1 MTRNLFPLAV
11 FVAVATIISVS
22 RAQSNEVAGIVGRTF
37 ISDQG
42 VQGAG
47 FPDSNIHFGHGLT
60 VEANY
65 ARQFLN
71 LGAVGVSIE
80 LPVVINTD
88 EELNFAGLSTAKSFT
103 SYFFTPSARLSLLP
117 SGAFSPWVSVGG
129 GVGHFSAS
137 SRLQSGLPNSSAT
150 GSTTGVIQLG
160 LGLDVRI
167 IHSVYLRGEVRE
179 FSAGEPQLG
188 VNTGKS
194 RYYNLFPGGGLV
206 VRF

>member
-1 MTRNLFPLAV
+1 MRRNLFPLAV
-11 FVAVATIISVS
+11 FAAVTTIIAVS
-22 RAQSNEVAGIVGRTF
+22 KAQSNEVGGIVGRTF

-42 VQGAG
+42 VPGAG
-47 FPDSNIHFGHGLT
+47 LPDSNIHFGHGLT
-60 VEANY
+60 FEANY
-65 ARQFLN
+65 GRRFLN
-71 LGAVGVSIE
+71 IGALAVSAE

-88 EELNFAGLSTAKSFT
+88 EELHFGGLSAPKSFT

-117 SGAFSPWVSVGG
+117 EGAFSPWISFGG
-129 GVGHFSAS
+129 GVGHFGPS
-137 SRLQSGLPNSSAT
+137 SRLESGQPNPNKSGT
-150 GSTTGVIQLG
+150 TTGVVQLG
-160 LGLDVRI
+160 IGLDVRI

-179 FSAGEPQLG
+179 FSAGEPQLN

>member
-1 MTRNLFPLAV
+1 MRRILFPFAV
-11 FVAVATIISVS
+11 FAAVTTIVPVS
-22 RAQSNEVAGIVGRTF
+22 RAQSNEVGGIVGRTF

-42 VQGAG
+42 VLGTG
-47 FPDSNIHFGHGLT
+47 NIHFGHGLT

-65 ARQFLN
+65 GRRLLN
-71 LGAVGVSIE
+71 IGIVGLSAE

-88 EELNFAGLSTAKSFT
+88 EELHFSGLSEAKSFT
-103 SYFFTPSARLSLLP
+103 SYFFAPSARLSLLP
-117 SGAFSPWVSVGG
+117 SGAFSPWISFGG

-137 SRLQSGLPNSSAT
+137 SRLESGQSNPSSKGT
-150 GSTTGVIQLG
+150 TTGVVQLG
-160 LGLDVRI
+160 LGLDIRV

-179 FSAGEPQLG
+179 FSAGEPQLN
-188 VNTGKS
+188 VSTGKS

>member
-1 MTRNLFPLAV
+1 MRRILFPFAV
-11 FVAVATIISVS
+11 FAAVTTIVAVS
-22 RAQSNEVAGIVGRTF
+22 RAQSNEVGGLIGRTF

-42 VQGAG
+42 VLGTG
-47 FPDSNIHFGHGLT
+47 NVHFGHGLT

-65 ARQFLN
+65 GRRLANF
-71 LGAVGVSIE
+71 GIVGLSAE

-88 EELNFAGLSTAKSFT
+88 EELKFGGLSAAKSFS
-103 SYFFTPSARLSLLP
+103 SYFFAPSARLSLLP
-117 SGAFSPWVSVGG
+117 SGAFSPWISFGG

-137 SRLQSGLPNSSAT
+137 SHLESGLPNPSSKGT
-150 GSTTGVIQLG
+150 TTGVVQLG
-160 LGLDVRI
+160 LGLDIRV

-179 FSAGEPQLG
+179 FSAGEPQLN
-188 VNTGKS
+188 VSTGKS

>member
-11 FVAVATIISVS
+11 FAAVTTIVS
-22 RAQSNEVAGIVGRTF
+22 LCTAQSNEIGGMVGRTF

-42 VQGAG
+42 VVGAG
-47 FPDSNIHFGHGLT
+47 LPDSNIHFGHGLT

-65 ARQFLN
+65 GRRLAN
-71 LGAVGVSIE
+71 IGVLGLSVE

-88 EELNFAGLSTAKSFT
+88 EELHFGGLSQAKSFT
-103 SYFFTPSARLSLLP
+103 SYFFAPSARLSLLP
-117 SGAFSPWVSVGG
+117 SGAFSPWVSLGG

-137 SRLQSGLPNSSAT
+137 SRLESGLSNPSKT
-150 GSTTGVIQLG
+150 GTTTGVVQLG
-160 LGLDVRI
+160 LGLDIRV

-179 FSAGEPQLG
+179 FSAGEPQLN
-188 VNTGKS
+188 VSTGKT
-194 RYYNLFPGGGLV
+194 RYYNLFPGGGLI